1 MKKII
6 ALLITVMIVLTV
18 FTGYAKADNPAVNPY
33 APVWTSRDIYVGDHL
48 GFLINNP
55 SPTVYLTPKGHIIAV
70 LQSLDKDTK
79 GDAYIVCIDPVKG
92 TVLWKKPLFWKIA
105 DTSTNVFADPKT
117 DMLYLLLF
125 KKWKTGTIP
134 HTNIDEYKTQY
145 EIAGFNLKTETLE
158 WTWQTPKD
166 GTVTIPYLGMPIGSV
181 IVYGRG
187 IIFQYSLQRASDK
200 KSSHYIC
207 YITSDG
213 VMKWNMLANEI
224 IQSKISYPLKQ
235 SNNNIL
241 FAVSKQGTDKNG
253 VWYPADEVTLI
264 DPDTGKKINSSL
276 LYYKDFYEKENTAPV
291 IEPASLVYPYTEEGP
306 YGKFG
311 IYKKDKM
318 WTDKIGFDILG
329 TLRKVDDH
337 YAVLNPYKVV
347 PKPADATL
355 SVFLSYPNFWFN
367 YYIYETPKYGIFMD
381 SAGYHLNQR
390 VMVFN
395 KKDTSLVWEFATQT
409 YKGDDTHPAVVSDN
423 SAVIYKN
430 NMLLITDGELY
441 MMDMD
446 TGNITK
452 TLPIKMPNSDT
463 KELLATVSGIFDNGF
478 FMLKWSAKDKND
490 LGNDKLYLTIYSKPS
505 STLTVQ
511 NSIPGTKIILKD
523 EDDIVWST
531 DANTPITV
539 KPGTYTITLPKPN
552 APYME
557 SPSPITVTLKDGENK
572 VVKFNYIKDYE
583 VKLQVDSKEFSVDGE
598 QYTLDSPPVI
608 IPKWGR
614 TVVPIRAIVEA
625 LGGTVQWDP
634 VERKV
639 TVALGGHKIALWI
652 GKNKAQKDDFLIIPI
667 DKDPDVKPII
677 INNRTMLPL
686 RFVAESLGCTVNWD
700 PATKTITLEY
710 KSELGG

>member
-1 MKKII
+1 MKKVI
-6 ALLITVMIVLTV
+6 ALLIAVMIMLTV
-18 FTGYAKADNPAVNPY
+18 FTGYAKADNPAANPY

-55 SPTVYLTPKGHIIAV
+55 SPTVYLTPRGHIIAV

-79 GDAYIVCIDPVKG
+79 GDAYIVCIDPDKG

-158 WTWQTPKD
+158 WTWQTPNDEEVGLYGFGMPLSTIRPVYGKGIFFDYDLETHDPKGHIIDHFRTQFITTDGWAKFDLQGSASAPICAPLYVNKD
-166 GTVTIPYLGMPIGSV
+166 GYIVGYNAGTVY
-181 IVYGRG
+181 
-187 IIFQYSLQRASDK
+187 IIDPSTGK
-200 KSSHYIC
+200 VVK
-207 YITSDG
+207 
-213 VMKWNMLANEI
+213 
-224 IQSKISYPLKQ
+224 SYPFQ
-235 SNNNIL
+235 S
-241 FAVSKQGTDKNG
+241 
-253 VWYPADEVTLI
+253 
-264 DPDTGKKINSSL
+264 
-276 LYYKDFYEKENTAPV
+276 KDFYDKKNTILVVAPA
-291 IEPASLVYPYTEEGP
+291 PLVYPYTDEGA

-311 IYKKDKM
+311 IYKQDKM
-318 WTDKIGFDILG
+318 WTDKVGFDILG
-329 TLRKVDDH
+329 TLRKVGDH
-337 YAVLNPYKVV
+337 YAILNPYKVV
-347 PKPADATL
+347 PKPADAKL
-355 SVFLSYPNFWFN
+355 SMFLAYPNFSFN

-409 YKGDDTHPAVVSDN
+409 YKGDDTHPAVVADN

-430 NMLLITDGELY
+430 NMLLITDGEIY
-441 MMDMD
+441 MMDVD
-446 TGNITK
+446 TGNIAK
-452 TLPIKMPNSDT
+452 TLPIKIPNDDT

-523 EDDIVWST
+523 EDGVVWST
-531 DANTPITV
+531 NANTPITV
-539 KPGTYTITLPKPN
+539 RPGTYTITLPKPN

-572 VVKFNYIKDYE
+572 VVKFNYVKDYE
-583 VKLQVDSKEFSVDGE
+583 VKLQVNSKEFFVNGKA
-598 QYTLDSPPVI
+598 YTLDSPPVI

-634 VERKV
+634 AERKV

>member
-18 FTGYAKADNPAVNPY
+18 FTGHAKADNPAVNPY

-166 GTVTIPYLGMPIGSV
+166 EEIGLYGFGMPSSTV
-181 IVYGRG
+181 RFVYGKG
-187 IIFQYSLQRASDK
+187 ILFNYDLETHDPKGHIIDHSHSQFITTEGWAKFEIQNSGPLYVNRDGYIIGYHRNDTADTDTIYTIDSSTGKVVGTYSLYDR
-200 KSSHYIC
+200 
-207 YITSDG
+207 
-213 VMKWNMLANEI
+213 
-224 IQSKISYPLKQ
+224 
-235 SNNNIL
+235 
-241 FAVSKQGTDKNG
+241 
-253 VWYPADEVTLI
+253 
-264 DPDTGKKINSSL
+264 
-276 LYYKDFYEKENTAPV
+276 DFYNKKDTTPIAVPAPL
-291 IEPASLVYPYTEEGP
+291 IYPYTEEGL

-355 SVFLSYPNFWFN
+355 SVFLAYPNFSFN

-409 YKGDDTHPAVVSDN
+409 YKGDDTHPAVVADN

-446 TGNITK
+446 TGNIAK
-452 TLPIKMPNSDT
+452 TLPIKIPDNDT
-463 KELLATVSGIFDNGF
+463 KEMLATVSGVFDNGF